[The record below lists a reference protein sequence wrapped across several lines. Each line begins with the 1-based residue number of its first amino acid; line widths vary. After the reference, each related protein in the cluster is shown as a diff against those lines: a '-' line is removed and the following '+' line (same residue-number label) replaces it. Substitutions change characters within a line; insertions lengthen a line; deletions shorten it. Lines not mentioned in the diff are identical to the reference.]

1 MKIITSNINSWLI
14 ALFVSL
20 TCVASM
26 INSFISIPYI
36 SALLSLLILFM
47 SIYVNTVKVS
57 PNKFYVYVILFIIL
71 FVSNLL
77 YDAEL
82 LSSYFLY
89 YVTFATTSLVL
100 SSTSYDATKILNNLS
115 YIYILY
121 LLIFLFRIQYSLI
134 ESDDY
139 GSEQMGLAYSFVPP
153 VLISSAYFIFKPLC
167 DRSRKLTI
175 INILL
180 LVGSLYIILF
190 MTVTRGAI
198 LSLLIGLF
206 VLFYFKANKVQR
218 LVISIVSILI
228 IILIFLFLDYFL
240 KIFFD
245 FSENSGIGALTKLAA
260 FADDGDVS
268 NGRNRLYAAAITLF
282 KQHPLLGY
290 GIGYYEQIYKAYV
303 HNIGLQLLCEGGIIG
318 TILFLLPIFRIR
330 FLKNYRDINLG
341 VLHIVLL
348 SYTLILLMFSSTH
361 WLTPTFWLMY
371 FMLMSNGNAINT
383 IS

>member
-1 MKIITSNINSWLI
+1 
-14 ALFVSL
+14 
-20 TCVASM
+20 
-26 INSFISIPYI
+26 
-36 SALLSLLILFM
+36 
-47 SIYVNTVKVS
+47 
-57 PNKFYVYVILFIIL
+57 
-71 FVSNLL
+71 
-77 YDAEL
+77 
-82 LSSYFLY
+82 
-89 YVTFATTSLVL
+89 
-100 SSTSYDATKILNNLS
+100 
-115 YIYILY
+115 
-121 LLIFLFRIQYSLI
+121 
-134 ESDDY
+134 
-139 GSEQMGLAYSFVPP
+139 
-153 VLISSAYFIFKPLC
+153 
-167 DRSRKLTI
+167 
-175 INILL
+175 
-180 LVGSLYIILF
+180 